1 MTTLVFDIETNG
13 FLDELT
19 TIHSLVIKNVD
30 TGEVHSFAGADNPT
44 YGPVSNGLALL
55 AEADII
61 VGHNVI
67 GFDIPAIQKVYPN
80 WKPKGV
86 VRDTLIL
93 TRLLWPKEAVEEI
106 DFARAAKDLHPKN
119 MIGVFTL
126 EAWGHRLGNYKGD
139 FKGPWDSW
147 TPAMQDYCEQDV
159 EVTTTLWRKCLEKI
173 AGSDDGVEWW
183 AECVELEHEVAWI
196 VARQERFGFSF
207 DVEKA
212 GKLYAKLAARRAEL
226 EAELRLAFPP
236 RVVETVSK
244 ATNKKYGYVKGQV
257 RRKVI
262 PFNPGSRKQVA
273 ARLVEL
279 GWKPDEF
286 NKDGSPKV
294 DDAILEAL
302 PYPQAKTL
310 AEYFI
315 VKKRLG
321 ALAEGK
327 EAWLKLERNGRIHG
341 RVVTNGAVTGRMTH
355 AKPNTANVDKDPECR
370 ALFRATPGR
379 KLIGCDAD
387 ALELRC
393 LAHYMARYD
402 GGAYV
407 QTVLSGKKSDG
418 TDMHSVNARALGLDR
433 DTAKTWFYAFIYGA
447 GDWKLGF
454 TITGKKGPRNKIAR
468 IGKEARDRFLSGLPA
483 MGKLVGA
490 VKAVLKGKRKKDGTV
505 VVKPRKWV
513 RGLDGRKVYIRSEHA
528 ALNTL
533 LQSAGAIIMKKAQ
546 VILDKNLQARGY
558 VPGVDYEFVAVVHDE
573 WQIEVDPK
581 HIYEITNDK
590 GETELRSE
598 IGELAA
604 DSIRLAGE
612 HFNFKC
618 PLKGNYDIGNTWADT
633 H

>member
-44 YGPVSNGLALL
+44 YGPISNGLALL
-55 AEADII
+55 AEADMI

-67 GFDIPAIQKVYPN
+67 GFDIPAIQKVYPG

-106 DFARAAKDLHPKN
+106 DFARAAKGLHPKN

-126 EAWGHRLGNYKGD
+126 EAWGHRLGNYKDD

-147 TPAMQDYCEQDV
+147 TPVMQDYCEQDV

-196 VARQERFGFSF
+196 VVRQERFGFSF

-212 GKLYAKLAARRAEL
+212 GKLYAKLAARRTEL

-433 DTAKTWFYAFIYGA
+433 ETAKTWFYAFIYGA

-590 GETELRSE
+590 GETELHSE